1 MRGLKIAGLVILSLI
16 LFISLIAFG
25 LAFSLNRT
33 VLNPDFVIA
42 QGERLEIASLA
53 SEAMSQE
60 LPVELSGEALDS
72 LTETIATLEPQL
84 KGKLN
89 TIVYSVYEYLYGERE
104 NPELANLLRL
114 TLLNSNSI
122 VAVIDTMDGPQLA
135 SIIWEVFGEEILQ
148 EFPLSEEASP
158 HLVAGFE
165 ELLTDLEPWI
175 KEQVEYVAGPI
186 ADYLTGEVGSFNVTI
201 SLEPV
206 IDDLR
211 GMLLG
216 VFLDFPPD
224 ELEGL
229 SPEELEQAFDVFW
242 AEFTEETLPTPFQ
255 IDETV
260 ISGDARLQF
269 VSFTSTAEAVLN
281 EVREYVGHVRLA
293 YILSIVVSA
302 LLIAGIVLIYREVKG
317 STRTLGIVFLASG
330 LVVLAAAL
338 IGRYVG
344 GEMMLQAMLDL
355 PPQLQALQLQ
365 AWASPVL
372 VDLLAPL
379 QWLGIGFIA
388 GGIALLVV
396 SFVYKPSQ
404 TTD

>member
-1 MRGLKIAGLVILSLI
+1 MRGLKIAGLVILSFI

-33 VLNPDFVIA
+33 VLNPEFVTA
-42 QGERLEIASLA
+42 EGGKLEIAPLA
-53 SEAMSQE
+53 SEAMSQV
-60 LPVELSGEALDS
+60 LQVDLSEEALGS
-72 LTETIATLEPQL
+72 LTETITTLGPRL
-84 KGKLN
+84 KGELN
-89 TIVYSVYEYLYGERE
+89 TIVYSVYEYLRGERE
-104 NPELANLLRL
+104 NLDLANLLRL
-114 TLLNSNSI
+114 TLLSSDFI

-135 SIIWEVFGEEILQ
+135 SIFLGEFEKEITQ
-148 EFPLSEEASP
+148 EFPLPEEAFP
-158 HLVAGFE
+158 HLTAGLE

-175 KEQVEYVAGPI
+175 KEQVEYAAGPI
-186 ADYLTGEVGSFNVTI
+186 ADYLAGEVESFSVTI
-201 SLEPV
+201 SLEPL

-229 SPEELEQAFDVFW
+229 PPEELEQAFDAFW

-260 ISGDARLQF
+260 IGGDAHLQIA
-269 VSFTSTAEAVLN
+269 SFTSDAETVLSQ
-281 EVREYVGHVRLA
+281 VREYVGYVRLA

-302 LLIAGIVLIYREVKG
+302 LLIAGIVLIYRNVKG

-330 LVVLAAAL
+330 LVVLAVAL
-338 IGRYVG
+338 IGKNVG
-344 GEMMLQAMLDL
+344 GEEILQAMLSA
-355 PPQLQALQLQ
+355 PSQLQV
-365 AWASPVL
+365 WASQVL

>member
-42 QGERLEIASLA
+42 EGERLEIASLA
-53 SEAMSQE
+53 SEAMSQMAPE
-60 LPVELSGEALDS
+60 ELSEEALDS
-72 LTETIATLEPQL
+72 LTETITTLEPQL

-89 TIVYSVYEYLYGERE
+89 IIVYSVYEYLHGERE
-104 NPELANLLRL
+104 NPELANLLRS

-122 VAVIDTMDGPQLA
+122 IAVIDTMDGPQLA
-135 SIIWEVFGEEILQ
+135 GIIWEAFGEEIAQ
-148 EFPLSEEASP
+148 EFPLPEEALP
-158 HLVAGFE
+158 HLVDGLG
-165 ELLTDLEPWI
+165 ELLTDLKPWI
-175 KEQVEYVAGPI
+175 KEQVEYAAGPI
-186 ADYLTGEVGSFNVTI
+186 ADYLVGETESFSVTI

-216 VFLDFPPD
+216 ILLDFPPD

-229 SPEELEQAFDVFW
+229 SPEELEQAFDAFW
-242 AEFTEETLPTPFQ
+242 AEFTEETLPTTFQ
-255 IDETV
+255 IDETM
-260 ISGDARLQF
+260 IGEDAPLQIA
-269 VSFTSTAEAVLN
+269 SFTSTAETVLRQ
-281 EVREYVGHVRLA
+281 VREYVGYVRLA
-293 YILSIVVSA
+293 YILSIIVSA
-302 LLIAGIVLIYREVKG
+302 LLIVGIVLIYRNVKG
-317 STRTLGIVFLASG
+317 STRTLGIVFLVSG
-330 LVVLAAAL
+330 LFVLAAAL
-338 IGRYVG
+338 IGRHVG
-344 GEMMLQAMLDL
+344 GEQILRAMLDM
-355 PPQLQALQLQ
+355 PSQLQV
-365 AWASPVL
+365 WASQVL

>member
-1 MRGLKIAGLVILSLI
+1 MSGLKIAGLVILSLI

-33 VLNPDFVIA
+33 VLNPDFVIDE
-42 QGERLEIASLA
+42 GERLEIATLA
-53 SEAMSQE
+53 SEAMSQA
-60 LPVELSGEALDS
+60 LPEALSEEALDS
-72 LTETIATLEPQL
+72 LTETITTLEPQL
-84 KGKLN
+84 KAKLN
-89 TIVYSVYEYLYGERE
+89 IIVYSVYEYLHGERE
-104 NPELANLLRL
+104 NPELANLLRG

-135 SIIWEVFGEEILQ
+135 NIIWEGFGEEILQ
-148 EFPLSEEASP
+148 GFPLSEEASP
-158 HLVAGFE
+158 HLAAGFE

-186 ADYLTGEVGSFNVTI
+186 ADYLVGEVESFDVTI

-229 SPEELEQAFDVFW
+229 PPEELEQAFDVFW
-242 AEFTEETLPTPFQ
+242 DEFAEEMLPTPFQ

-260 ISGDARLQF
+260 IGGDAPLRIA
-269 VSFTSTAEAVLN
+269 SFTSGAETVLS
-281 EVREYVGHVRLA
+281 EVREYVDYVRLA

-302 LLIAGIVLIYREVKG
+302 LLIAGIVLIYRNVKG

-330 LVVLAAAL
+330 LVVLVVAL
-338 IGRYVG
+338 IGKDIG
-344 GEMMLQAMLDL
+344 GGLMLRAMLAT
-355 PPQLQALQLQ
+355 PLQLQ
-365 AWASPVL
+365 AWASQVL

-388 GGIALLVV
+388 GGIALLVA

>member
-1 MRGLKIAGLVILSLI
+1 MRGLKIAGLIILSFI

-33 VLNPDFVIA
+33 ALNPDFVIA
-42 QGERLEIASLA
+42 EGDMLEIAPLA
-53 SEAMSQE
+53 GEAMSQA
-60 LPVELSGEALDS
+60 LQVELSEEALGS
-72 LTETIATLEPQL
+72 LTETITTLEPLL
-84 KGKLN
+84 KDELD
-89 TIVYSVYEYLYGERE
+89 TIVYSVYEYLHGERE

-114 TLLNSNSI
+114 TLLSSEFI

-135 SIIWEVFGEEILQ
+135 SIFLGEFEEEITQ
-148 EFPLSEEASP
+148 EFPLPEEAFP
-158 HLVAGFE
+158 HLAAGLE
-165 ELLTDLEPWI
+165 ELLTDLEPWV
-175 KEQVEYVAGPI
+175 KEQVEYAAGPI
-186 ADYLTGEVGSFNVTI
+186 ADYLAGEVESFSVTI
-201 SLEPV
+201 SLEP
-206 IDDLR
+206 LR
-211 GMLLG
+211 DGLREMLLG
-216 VFLDFPPD
+216 VFLDFPPN

-229 SPEELEQAFDVFW
+229 PPEELEQAFDAFW
-242 AEFTEETLPTPFQ
+242 AEFAEEMLPTPFQ

-260 ISGDARLQF
+260 IGGDAHLQIA
-269 VSFTSTAEAVLN
+269 SFTSEAETVLSQ
-281 EVREYVGHVRLA
+281 VREYVGYVRLA

-302 LLIAGIVLIYREVKG
+302 LLIAGIVLIYRNVKG

-330 LVVLAAAL
+330 LVVLAVAL
-338 IGRYVG
+338 IGKNVG
-344 GEMMLQAMLDL
+344 GEEILQAMLSA
-355 PPQLQALQLQ
+355 PSQLQV
-365 AWASPVL
+365 WASQVM

>member
-33 VLNPDFVIA
+33 VLNPEFVIA
-42 QGERLEIASLA
+42 EGDKLEIAPLA
-53 SEAMSQE
+53 SEAMSQA
-60 LPVELSGEALDS
+60 LLVEFSEEDLGS
-72 LTETIATLEPQL
+72 LTETITTLEPRL
-84 KGKLN
+84 KAELN
-89 TIVYSVYEYLYGERE
+89 TIVYSVYEYLHGERE

-114 TLLNSNSI
+114 TLLSSDFI
-122 VAVIDTMDGPQLA
+122 VAVIDAMDAPQLA
-135 SIIWEVFGEEILQ
+135 SIFLGEFEEEIAQ
-148 EFPLSEEASP
+148 EFPLPEEAFP
-158 HLVAGFE
+158 HLAAGLE

-175 KEQVEYVAGPI
+175 KEQVEYAAGPI
-186 ADYLTGEVGSFNVTI
+186 ADYLAGEVESFSVAI
-201 SLEPV
+201 SLEPL
-206 IDDLR
+206 IDGLR
-211 GMLLG
+211 VMLLG
-216 VFLDFPPD
+216 VFLDFPPN

-229 SPEELEQAFDVFW
+229 PPEELEQAFDAFW
-242 AEFTEETLPTPFQ
+242 AEFAEETLPTPFQ

-260 ISGDARLQF
+260 IGGDAHLQIA
-269 VSFTSTAEAVLN
+269 SFTSTAETVLSQ
-281 EVREYVGHVRLA
+281 VREYVGYVRLA

-302 LLIAGIVLIYREVKG
+302 LLIAGIVLIYRNVKG

-330 LVVLAAAL
+330 LVVLAVAL
-338 IGRYVG
+338 IGKNVG
-344 GEMMLQAMLDL
+344 SEEILQAMLSA
-355 PPQLQALQLQ
+355 PPQLQV
-365 AWASPVL
+365 WASQVL

-388 GGIALLVV
+388 GGIALLVA

>member
-25 LAFSLNRT
+25 LAFSINRT
-33 VLNPDFVIA
+33 VLNPDFVITE
-42 QGERLEIASLA
+42 GEKLEIATLA
-53 SEAMSQE
+53 GEAMSQA
-60 LPVELSGEALDS
+60 LPEALSGEALDS
-72 LTETIATLEPQL
+72 LIETITTLEPQL

-89 TIVYSVYEYLYGERE
+89 TIVYSVYEYLHGERE
-104 NPELANLLRL
+104 NPELANLLRG
-114 TLLNSNSI
+114 TLLNADSI
-122 VAVIDTMDGPQLA
+122 VAVIDTMNGPQLA
-135 SIIWEVFGEEILQ
+135 SIVWEGLGEEIAQ

-158 HLVAGFE
+158 HLAAGFE
-165 ELLTDLEPWI
+165 ELLIDLEPWI

-186 ADYLTGEVGSFNVTI
+186 ADYLAGEVESFSVTI

-211 GMLLG
+211 EVLLV

-229 SPEELEQAFDVFW
+229 PPEELEQAFDAFW
-242 AEFTEETLPTPFQ
+242 AEFSQETLPTPFQ
-255 IDETV
+255 IDDTVIGGDAQLQITSFTLEAETV
-260 ISGDARLQF
+260 LSQ
-269 VSFTSTAEAVLN
+269 
-281 EVREYVGHVRLA
+281 VREYVGYIRLA
-293 YILSIVVSA
+293 YIISIVVSA
-302 LLIAGIVLIYREVKG
+302 LLIAGIVLIYRNVKG
-317 STRTLGIVFLASG
+317 STRTLGIVFLAAG
-330 LVVLAAAL
+330 LVVLAVAL
-338 IGRYVG
+338 FGKNVG
-344 GEMMLQAMLDL
+344 GEFMLRAMLAA
-355 PPQLQALQLQ
+355 PSQLQV
-365 AWASPVL
+365 WASQVL

-388 GGIALLVV
+388 GGIALLVA

>member
-16 LFISLIAFG
+16 LFISLIVFG
-25 LAFSLNRT
+25 LAFSLSRT

-42 QGERLEIASLA
+42 EGEKLEIASLA
-53 SEAMSQE
+53 SEAMSQM
-60 LPVELSGEALDS
+60 LPAEFSADALDS
-72 LTETIATLEPQL
+72 LTETITTLEPQL
-84 KGKLN
+84 KGELN
-89 TIVYSVYEYLYGERE
+89 TIVYYVYEYLHGERE
-104 NPELANLLRL
+104 DLELANLLL
-114 TLLNSNSI
+114 STLFSSDFI
-122 VAVIDTMDGPQLA
+122 VAVIDTMDGPQMA
-135 SIIWEVFGEEILQ
+135 EIIWEAFGEEIVQ
-148 EFPLSEEASP
+148 EFPLPEEAFPS
-158 HLVAGFE
+158 LVADLG
-165 ELLTDLEPWI
+165 ELLTDLKPWV
-175 KEQVEYVAGPI
+175 KEQVEYAAGPI
-186 ADYLTGEVGSFNVTI
+186 ADYLAGEAESFSVTI

-229 SPEELEQAFDVFW
+229 TPEELELAFDVFW
-242 AEFTEETLPTPFQ
+242 AEFAGETLPTTFQ

-260 ISGDARLQF
+260 IGEGAPLQIA
-269 VSFTSTAEAVLN
+269 SFTSEAETVLS
-281 EVREYVGHVRLA
+281 EVREYVGYVRLA
-293 YILSIVVSA
+293 YILGIVVSA
-302 LLIAGIVLIYREVKG
+302 LLIAGIVLICRNVKG

-330 LVVLAAAL
+330 LVVLAVAL
-338 IGRYVG
+338 IGKNVG
-344 GEMMLQAMLDL
+344 GGLMLQAMLAT
-355 PPQLQALQLQ
+355 PLQLQ
-365 AWASPVL
+365 AWASQVL

-404 TTD
+404 ITD

>member
-1 MRGLKIAGLVILSLI
+1 MRGLKIAGLIILSFI

-33 VLNPDFVIA
+33 ALNPDFVTA
-42 QGERLEIASLA
+42 QGDRLEIAPLA
-53 SEAMSQE
+53 GEAMSQI
-60 LPVELSGEALDS
+60 LPVELSAETIDS
-72 LTETIATLEPQL
+72 LTETITTLEPLL
-84 KGKLN
+84 KDELS
-89 TIVYSVYEYLYGERE
+89 TIVYYVYEYLHGERE
-104 NPELANLLRL
+104 DLELANLLRL
-114 TLLNSNSI
+114 NLLSSDFI

-135 SIIWEVFGEEILQ
+135 KIIWEGFGEEIAQ

-158 HLVAGFE
+158 HLAAGFE

-175 KEQVEYVAGPI
+175 KEQVEYAAGPI
-186 ADYLTGEVGSFNVTI
+186 ADYLAGEVESFSVTI

-206 IDDLR
+206 RDDLR
-211 GMLLG
+211 GVLLE

-229 SPEELEQAFDVFW
+229 TPEELEEAFDAFW

-260 ISGDARLQF
+260 IGKDAPLQIA
-269 VSFTSTAEAVLN
+269 SFTSDAETVLSQ
-281 EVREYVGHVRLA
+281 VKEYVGYVRLA
-293 YILSIVVSA
+293 YILGIVVSA
-302 LLIAGIVLIYREVKG
+302 LLIAGIVLIYRNVKG

-330 LVVLAAAL
+330 LVVLAVAL
-338 IGRYVG
+338 LGKYVG
-344 GEMMLQAMLDL
+344 GEQMLRAMLDV
-355 PPQLQALQLQ
+355 PLQLQ
-365 AWASPVL
+365 VWASQVL

-404 TTD
+404 TMY

>member
-42 QGERLEIASLA
+42 EGERLEIAALA
-53 SEAMSQE
+53 GEAMSQA
-60 LPVELSGEALDS
+60 LPEELSEETLDS
-72 LTETIATLEPQL
+72 LTEAITMLEPLL
-84 KGKLN
+84 KDELN
-89 TIVYSVYEYLYGERE
+89 TIVYSVYEYLHGERE
-104 NPELANLLRL
+104 NLELENLLQL
-114 TLLNSNSI
+114 TLLNSDFI
-122 VAVIDTMDGPQLA
+122 VAVIDTMDGPHLA
-135 SIIWEVFGEEILQ
+135 SIFLGEFEEEITQ
-148 EFPLSEEASP
+148 EFPLPEEAFP
-158 HLVAGFE
+158 HLAAGIE

-175 KEQVEYVAGPI
+175 KEQVEYAAGPI
-186 ADYLTGEVGSFNVTI
+186 ADYLAGKVASFNVTI
-201 SLEPV
+201 SLEPLR
-206 IDDLR
+206 DGLR
-211 GMLLG
+211 GMLLE

-229 SPEELEQAFDVFW
+229 TPEELEQAFDAFW
-242 AEFTEETLPTPFQ
+242 DEFSEEMLPTPFQ
-255 IDETV
+255 IDETA
-260 ISGDARLQF
+260 IGEYAPLQIA
-269 VSFTSTAEAVLN
+269 SFTSGAETDLRQ
-281 EVREYVGHVRLA
+281 VREYVGYVRLA

-302 LLIAGIVLIYREVKG
+302 LLIAGIVLIYRNVKG

-330 LVVLAAAL
+330 LVVLAVAL
-338 IGRYVG
+338 IGKNVG
-344 GEMMLQAMLDL
+344 GEMMLQAMLATPL
-355 PPQLQALQLQ
+355 ATLPQLQV
-365 AWASPVL
+365 WASQVL

-396 SFVYKPSQ
+396 SFVYLPSQ

>member
-1 MRGLKIAGLVILSLI
+1 MRGLKIAGLIILSFI
-16 LFISLIAFG
+16 LFISLIVFG

-33 VLNPDFVIA
+33 ALNPDFVTA
-42 QGERLEIASLA
+42 EGDKLEIALLA
-53 SEAMSQE
+53 SEAMSQV
-60 LPVELSGEALDS
+60 LPEELSAEALGS
-72 LTETIATLEPQL
+72 LTETITTLEPHL
-84 KGKLN
+84 KNKLN
-89 TIVYSVYEYLYGERE
+89 TIVYSVYEYLHGERE
-104 NPELANLLRL
+104 NPELANLLGL
-114 TLLNSNSI
+114 TLLNSDSI

-135 SIIWEVFGEEILQ
+135 RIIWEGFGEEIAQ
-148 EFPLSEEASP
+148 EFPLPEEAFP
-158 HLVAGFE
+158 HLAAGFE

-175 KEQVEYVAGPI
+175 KEQVEYAAGPI
-186 ADYLTGEVGSFNVTI
+186 ADYLAGEVESFSITI

-211 GMLLG
+211 GMMLG

-229 SPEELEQAFDVFW
+229 PPEELEQAFDAFW

-260 ISGDARLQF
+260 IGKDAPLQIA
-269 VSFTSTAEAVLN
+269 SFTSEAETVLSQ
-281 EVREYVGHVRLA
+281 VREYVGYIRLA

-302 LLIAGIVLIYREVKG
+302 LLIAGIVLIYRNVKG

-338 IGRYVG
+338 IGKYVG
-344 GEMMLQAMLDL
+344 GEQMLRAMLAA
-355 PPQLQALQLQ
+355 PTQLQV
-365 AWASPVL
+365 WASQVL